1 MYTDKSAQKKQI
13 VRANINGEKNS
24 KRLRL
29 QGVTN
34 TATVKIFKF

>member
-1 MYTDKSAQKKQI
+1 MYPDKSAQKKQI

-24 KRLRL
+24 KRLRH